1 MSLKKR
7 ILNILFWSIIS
18 AAFIGPG
25 TITTAS
31 KAGAE
36 FGFSLLWALV
46 FSTFACI
53 ILQEASARIAIN
65 TGKNLG
71 EAISIRFIGRSK
83 RLIILLLIISAIII
97 GSAAYETGN
106 LVGAVAGIT
115 LIVDI
120 KPYWLVLIMGLM
132 AAIALSIPSLRI
144 IARLMGYL
152 VLIMGTVFLV
162 TAFMIKP
169 DVGEIIKGA
178 IVPNIPDGSGTGLL
192 ILGLIGTTV
201 VPYNLFL
208 GSGIADKNQRINEMR
223 LGLGI
228 AIILGGVISGAV
240 LVVGTA
246 VQGDY
251 SYQSLAAA
259 LTDRIGEWAI
269 YLFGFGMFAAGF
281 SSAVTAPLASAIT
294 AKSLFGTA
302 KNAKWDITSLNF
314 RLVWAFVLLTGIL
327 FGVVNIRPI
336 PVIIFAQ
343 AMNGFVLPFI
353 SVFIVIVV
361 NDPELMG
368 RSKLNGWISNAFMGI
383 VVWVTMVLG
392 GMNILKSIQSI
403 TRWSVITHSYSVWIL
418 VFITFLFTLG
428 LFYYI
433 FNRRRKKV
441 EKS

>member
-53 ILQEASARIAIN
+53 ILQEASARIAIS

-71 EAISIRFIGRSK
+71 EAISIRFKGRSK
-83 RLIILLLIISAIII
+83 RLVILLLIVSAIII

-120 KPYWLVLIMGLM
+120 KPYWLVLIMGLV
-132 AAIALSIPSLRI
+132 AAIVLSLPSLRI

-152 VLIMGTVFLV
+152 VVIMGTVFLV

-169 DVGEIIKGA
+169 DTGEIVKGA
-178 IVPNIPDGSGTGLL
+178 ILPNIPDGSGAGLL

-251 SYQSLAAA
+251 SYQALAAA
-259 LTDRIGEWAI
+259 LTDGIGEWAI

-302 KNAKWDITSLNF
+302 KKAKWDIGSLNF

-327 FGVVNIRPI
+327 FGVVNIKPI

-368 RSKLNGWISNAFMGI
+368 SSKINGWISNIMMGF

-392 GMNILKSIQSI
+392 GMNILKSVQTVTQWNFISG
-403 TRWSVITHSYSVWIL
+403 SNSVWIL
-418 VFITFLFTLG
+418 IFITFLFTLG
-428 LFYYI
+428 LFIYI
-433 FNRRRKKV
+433 FKIRLINQYLK
-441 EKS
+441 

>member
-1 MSLKKR
+1 
-7 ILNILFWSIIS
+7 
-18 AAFIGPG
+18 
-25 TITTAS
+25 
-31 KAGAE
+31 
-36 FGFSLLWALV
+36 
-46 FSTFACI
+46 
-53 ILQEASARIAIN
+53 
-65 TGKNLG
+65 
-71 EAISIRFIGRSK
+71 
-83 RLIILLLIISAIII
+83 
-97 GSAAYETGN
+97 
-106 LVGAVAGIT
+106 
-115 LIVDI
+115 
-120 KPYWLVLIMGLM
+120 
-132 AAIALSIPSLRI
+132 
-144 IARLMGYL
+144 
-152 VLIMGTVFLV
+152 
-162 TAFMIKP
+162 
-169 DVGEIIKGA
+169 
-178 IVPNIPDGSGTGLL
+178 
-192 ILGLIGTTV
+192 
-201 VPYNLFL
+201 
-208 GSGIADKNQRINEMR
+208 MR

-259 LTDRIGEWAI
+259 LSDEIGEWAI

-294 AKSLFGTA
+294 AKSLFGIE
-302 KNAKWDITSLNF
+302 KKAKWDIGSLNF

-368 RSKLNGWISNAFMGI
+368 SSKINGWISNIMMGF

-392 GMNILKSIQSI
+392 GMNILKSVQTVTQWNFIS
-403 TRWSVITHSYSVWIL
+403 SSYSVWIL
-418 VFITFLFTLG
+418 IFITFLFTLG

-433 FNRRRKKV
+433 SQMRK
-441 EKS
+441 SH

>member
-7 ILNILFWSIIS
+7 ILNVLFWSIIS

-46 FSTFACI
+46 FSTFACL
-53 ILQEASARIAIN
+53 ILQEASARIAIH
-65 TGKNLG
+65 TGRNLG
-71 EAISIRFIGRSK
+71 EAIAARFKGGYK
-83 RLIILLLIISAIII
+83 QLLILLLVVGAVII

-106 LVGAVAGIT
+106 FVGAVAGISM
-115 LIVDI
+115 LVDI
-120 KPYWLVLIMGLM
+120 KNYWLVLIMGVM
-132 AAIALSIPSLRI
+132 AAIALSIPSLRVL
-144 IARLMGYL
+144 ARLMGYL
-152 VLIMGTVFLV
+152 VVIMGAAFLV
-162 TAFMIKP
+162 TAIMIKP
-169 DVGEIIKGA
+169 DVVEIAKGA
-178 IVPNIPDGSGTGLL
+178 FLPAIPDGQGTGLL

-208 GSGIADKNQRINEMR
+208 GSGIADKSQKIKEMR
-223 LGLGI
+223 IGLGI

-246 VQGDY
+246 IQGDY
-251 SYQSLAAA
+251 SYQLLARA
-259 LTDRIGEWAI
+259 LTERMGEWAL

-294 AKSLFGTA
+294 AKSLFGTGT
-302 KNAKWDITSLNF
+302 KKKWDIGSRNY
-314 RLVWAFVLLTGIL
+314 RLVWGFVLLTGIF
-327 FGVVNIRPI
+327 FGVINLKPI

-343 AMNGFVLPFI
+343 ALNGFVLPFI
-353 SVFIVIVV
+353 SVFLVIVV

-368 RSKLNGWISNAFMGI
+368 RSKLNGWVSNIMMGF

-392 GMNILKSIQSI
+392 GMNILKSVQTVTQWNI
-403 TRWSVITHSYSVWIL
+403 ITHSYSVWIL
-418 VFITFLFTLG
+418 IFITFLFTLG
-428 LFYYI
+428 LFYYV
-433 FNRRRKKV
+433 FKRRI
-441 EKS
+441 SN

>member
-1 MSLKKR
+1 MPLKRR

-46 FSTFACI
+46 FSTFACL
-53 ILQEASARIAIN
+53 ILQEASARIAIH
-65 TGKNLG
+65 TGQNLG
-71 EAISIRFIGRSK
+71 EAIAARFKGGSK
-83 RLIILLLIISAIII
+83 RLLILLLVVGAIII

-106 LVGAVAGIT
+106 FVGAVAGISMM
-115 LIVDI
+115 VDI
-120 KPYWLVLIMGLM
+120 KNYWLVLIMGVM
-132 AAIALSIPSLRI
+132 AAIALSIPSIRVL
-144 IARLMGYL
+144 ARLMGYL
-152 VLIMGTVFLV
+152 VVIMGAVFLV
-162 TAFMIKP
+162 TAIMIKP
-169 DVGEIIKGA
+169 DVVEIAKGA
-178 IVPNIPDGSGTGLL
+178 FLPAIPDGQGTGLL

-208 GSGIADKNQRINEMR
+208 GSGIADKSQKIKEMR
-223 LGLGI
+223 IGLGI
-228 AIILGGVISGAV
+228 AIILGGIISGAV

-246 VQGDY
+246 IQGDY
-251 SYQSLAAA
+251 SYQLLARA
-259 LTDRIGEWAI
+259 LTERMGEWAL

-294 AKSLFGTA
+294 AKSLFGTGT
-302 KNAKWDITSLNF
+302 KKKWDIGSRNF
-314 RLVWAFVLLTGIL
+314 RLVWGSVLLTGIF
-327 FGVVNIRPI
+327 FGVINLKPI

-353 SVFIVIVV
+353 SVFLVIVV

-368 RSKLNGWISNAFMGI
+368 RSKLNGWISNLFMVL
-383 VVWVTMVLG
+383 VVWITMILG
-392 GMNILKSIQSI
+392 GMNILKSVQTV
-403 TRWSVITHSYSVWIL
+403 TRWNFIANSYSVWIL
-418 VFITFLFTLG
+418 IFITFLFTLG

-433 FNRRRKKV
+433 FRIRVTNQYLK
-441 EKS
+441 

>member
-1 MSLKKR
+1 MALSLKKR

-53 ILQEASARIAIN
+53 ILQEASARIAISS
-65 TGKNLG
+65 GKNLG
-71 EAISIRFIGRSK
+71 EAISIRFKSRSK
-83 RLIILLLIISAIII
+83 RLVILLLIISAIII

-106 LVGAVAGIT
+106 LVGAVAGLT
-115 LIVDI
+115 LIVNV
-120 KPYWLVLIMGLM
+120 KPYWLVLIIGLM
-132 AAIALSIPSLRI
+132 AAIVLSLPSLRI

-152 VLIMGTVFLV
+152 VVIMGTAFLI

-169 DVGEIIKGA
+169 DTGEIVKGA
-178 IVPNIPDGSGTGLL
+178 ILPNIPDGSGAGLL

-228 AIILGGVISGAV
+228 AIMLGGVISGAV

-259 LTDRIGEWAI
+259 LTDGIGEWAI

-294 AKSLFGTA
+294 AKSLFGAA
-302 KNAKWDITSLNF
+302 KKAKWDIGSLNF
-314 RLVWAFVLLTGIL
+314 RLVWVFVLLTGIL

-368 RSKLNGWISNAFMGI
+368 NLNINRWISNIMMGF

-392 GMNILKSIQSI
+392 GMNILKSVQAVTQWNFISG
-403 TRWSVITHSYSVWIL
+403 SYSVWIL
-418 VFITFLFTLG
+418 IFITLLFTLG

-433 FNRRRKKV
+433 FKRRK
-441 EKS
+441 

>member
-71 EAISIRFIGRSK
+71 EAISIRYKDKSK
-83 RLIILLLIISAIII
+83 RGIILLLIVGAIII

-106 LVGAVAGIT
+106 LIGAVAGIT
-115 LIVDI
+115 LIMDI
-120 KPYWLVLIMGLM
+120 KPYWLVLIIGIM
-132 AAIALSIPSLRI
+132 AAIALSIPSIRI

-152 VLIMGTVFLV
+152 VVIMGTVFLV
-162 TAFMIKP
+162 TAVMIKP
-169 DVGEIIKGA
+169 DAGEIVKGA
-178 IVPNIPDGSGTGLL
+178 IVPNIPEGSGAGLL

-208 GSGIADKNQRINEMR
+208 GSGIADNNQRINEMR

-259 LTDRIGEWAI
+259 LTDGIGEWAI

-294 AKSLFGTA
+294 AKSLFGTV
-302 KNAKWDITSLNF
+302 KNAKWDIGSLNF
-314 RLVWAFVLLTGIL
+314 RLVWAFVLLTGIF
-327 FGVVNIRPI
+327 FGVINIKPI

-353 SVFIVIVV
+353 AVFIVIVV

-368 RSKLNGWISNAFMGI
+368 YSKINGWFSNILMGF

-392 GMNILKSIQSI
+392 GMNILKSVEAVMQ
-403 TRWSVITHSYSVWIL
+403 WSFVSSSYSVCIL
-418 VFITFLFTLG
+418 IFVTFLFTLG

-433 FNRRRKKV
+433 FKRRITGN
-441 EKS
+441 S

>member
-46 FSTFACI
+46 FSTFACL
-53 ILQEASARIAIN
+53 ILQEASARIAIS

-120 KPYWLVLIMGLM
+120 KPYWLVLIMGLI

-169 DVGEIIKGA
+169 DAGEIIKGA

-327 FGVVNIRPI
+327 FGIVNIRPI

-418 VFITFLFTLG
+418 VFITFLVTLG
-428 LFYYI
+428 LFVYI
-433 FNRRRKKV
+433 FRIRK
-441 EKS
+441 SR